1 MSLKDRR
8 KRRKLLAEMIGC
20 RRAEDDLLAPAL
32 RSRFDRIIADL
43 SEAPAAE
50 VASAVAKAERE
61 FAALPLPRRNWMYRF
76 LDLVFVVGAIAFALR
91 GLFFQPFRI
100 PTGSMQP
107 TLFGIHHQSVED
119 NANFGFGRLSGLA
132 HHLIYGSADAAVTVA
147 PPGGMLEAVASQPG
161 VLFDRTR
168 LVIGG
173 REYSLPGNP
182 RQAEDYAGLYPGRS
196 WSGGATLGD
205 GYVTL
210 GDHLFVERLSLYFKP
225 IRRGDIIVFNTE
237 NLASAVADVDGTRKT
252 IPLAEAGGYYYIK
265 RVAALPGDTV
275 KIVDDQLWV
284 RPAGAEDFRRIQEL
298 DSRFVKV
305 YSGKGGYQ
313 GHCNLHRETP
323 GGGVPAYRA
332 LEFAYGEGEYRVP
345 DAHYLML
352 GDNSRFSLD
361 SRYFGAVPRRNM
373 IGRAWFVFY
382 PFSRRLG
389 AVDRNEPL
397 DMPTG
402 APGTATFRVMSKQ

>member
-1 MSLKDRR
+1 MSFLDRR
-8 KRRKLLAEMIGC
+8 RRRKLLAEMIGC

-32 RSRFDRIIADL
+32 RLRFDKIIDDL
-43 SEAPAAE
+43 ASAPAAE
-50 VASAVAKAERE
+50 AASAVAKAERE
-61 FAALPLPRRNWMYRF
+61 FAALPLPHRNWMNRF
-76 LDLVFVVGAIAFALR
+76 LDLIFVVGAIAFALR

-107 TLFGIHHQSVED
+107 TLFGIHHQTVEG
-119 NANFGFGRLSGLA
+119 NANFGFGGLSGLP
-132 HHLIYGSADAAVTVA
+132 HHLVYGSADASASVA
-147 PPGGMLEAVASQPG
+147 APGGMLESVASEPG
-161 VLFDRTR
+161 MLFDRTR
-168 LVIGG
+168 VVIGDMG
-173 REYSLPGNP
+173 YSLPGNP
-182 RQAEDYAGLYPGRS
+182 RQVADYAGLYPGRK
-196 WSGGATLGD
+196 WFGGETLGG

-237 NLASAVADVDGTRKT
+237 NLESEVVFSGRPAEK
-252 IPLAEAGGYYYIK
+252 IPLTEAGGYYYIK

-275 KIVDDQLWV
+275 KLADDQLWV
-284 RPAGAEDFRRIQEL
+284 RPAGASEFRRIQEL
-298 DSRFVKV
+298 EPRFAKV

-313 GHCNLHRETP
+313 GHCKLDRETP
-323 GGGVPAYRA
+323 TAEKPAYRA
-332 LEFAYGEGEYRVP
+332 LDFAYGQGEYRVP

-382 PFSRRLG
+382 PFSRRMG
-389 AVDRNEPL
+389 AVDRNAPL
-397 DMPTG
+397 DEPTG
-402 APGTATFRVMSKQ
+402 IAGTATFEVMSKQ